1 MVDNEQVEKE
11 TRGGQSDA
19 ERLLALELRASHL
32 RHTTT
37 LALTAAGGI
46 VTLAGSIFRDA
57 ENLTPLWTAAGIF
70 ASAALLSFI
79 AANVLIEGLRNGK
92 DRRLSVNIT
101 EALATYGLCLG
112 TGYFLVFAIKT
123 LGG

>member
-1 MVDNEQVEKE
+1 MTEKKQKPAKPVAA
-11 TRGGQSDA
+11 QSEA
-19 ERLLALELRASHL
+19 ERLLAIELRAGHL

-57 ENLTPLWTAAGIF
+57 ENLTPLWIAAGIF
-70 ASAALLSFI
+70 AGAALLSFI
-79 AANVLIEGLRNGK
+79 AANVLIEGLRNSK
-92 DRRLSVNIT
+92 DRRLSVTIT

-112 TGYFLVFAIKT
+112 TGYFLMSAIKA